1 VLGPGEWRYALDKLG
16 FESVTKQLSDAEI
29 EKLMTGPD
37 RLFADKDRLIDEK
50 DAFGV
55 FDSDK
60 YPPAPTPPSRTDVG
74 GAPLAQLLPSPP
86 GDPPP

>member
-1 VLGPGEWRYALDKLG
+1 MLGPGEWRYALDKLG
-16 FESVTKQLSDAEI
+16 FESVTKQLYDAEI

-37 RLFADKDRLIDEK
+37 RLLADKDRLIDSK

-60 YPPAPTPPSRTDVG
+60 
-74 GAPLAQLLPSPP
+74 
-86 GDPPP
+86 